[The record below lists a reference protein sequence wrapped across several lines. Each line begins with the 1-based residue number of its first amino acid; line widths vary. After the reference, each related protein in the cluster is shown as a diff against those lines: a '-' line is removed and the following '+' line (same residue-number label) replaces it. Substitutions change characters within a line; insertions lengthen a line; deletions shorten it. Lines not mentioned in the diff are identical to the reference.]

1 MKPRK
6 FSSGAL
12 VALLLTPLAVRAND
26 VELSVSL
33 ASGFPVK
40 PNLYLQGLGA
50 TGTST
55 FVQTRFSG
63 PWLMA
68 GLHANYQVY
77 KLENY
82 KFWAGGAYES
92 GLGSPSFYKLGQFNN
107 GAIAST
113 TEILNGTAKY
123 SRYQLGVGAT
133 LATGTLGEYGA
144 YLWRRTNRL
153 GLDGTLSTFNVQ
165 GTALTSKNVGYGS
178 TSSASDFMLELSM
191 GFVQARPTFKT
202 FERISFGS
210 AFGRGFG
217 NVAAGDWQLDSAYND
232 RLRPTIEIRFSFGV
246 RL

>member
-1 MKPRK
+1 MKPRSRSVW
-6 FSSGAL
+6 FILG
-12 VALLLTPLAVRAND
+12 TLAVSVTGQAR
-26 VELSVSL
+26 ELEFSLSL
-33 ASGFPVK
+33 ASGFAVK
-40 PNLYLQGLGA
+40 PNLYLEGQGAEG
-50 TGTST
+50 TGS

-63 PWLMA
+63 PWLMG
-68 GLHANYQVY
+68 GLHANCEVY
-77 KLENY
+77 KLEAW
-82 KFWAGGAYES
+82 KFWAGAGYES
-92 GLGSPSFYKLGQFNN
+92 GLGTPGFYKFGQ
-107 GAIAST
+107 ASQAT
-113 TEILNGTAKY
+113 ASSTEILNGSAKY
-123 SRYQLGVGAT
+123 SRFQLGVGAT

-217 NVAAGDWQLDSAYND
+217 NIAAGDWQLDSAYND
-232 RLRPTIEIRFSFGV
+232 RLRPTIEVRFSFGV